1 MADNPYVNKVIYGSS
16 TLMDITDTTADDA
29 DVAEGEVY
37 YKASG
42 LRSAG
47 TAKYAGAAVNHG
59 AANMTAAIPYGECD
73 STSTATAFTATV
85 DGITSLYDGV
95 TVMLRNGVVTSA
107 SGFTININGLG
118 AKPVYNNMATGNP
131 VTPTNPT
138 RDTTIFNI
146 NYTMLLVYDSNI
158 VSGGGW
164 ICYRGY
170 DGNTNTIGYQ
180 LRTNSGNLPSSD
192 AGVRYRLWLTSADG
206 TKWVPINT
214 STSSD
219 ATTARTLNTRPIDPF
234 GPIVYNSTNGSV
246 TSGSRPPVATLWQQY
261 TLTIGYSYV
270 LSMTAW
276 KAVYLQCTPQT
287 DGSAVM
293 NALTQ
298 TLPSSKDGKI
308 YIYLGLAYS
317 ATAMELRTEHP
328 VYWHDGTGI
337 RIWSGA
343 EPSGGGSTQTTW
355 YGTSRTSDS
364 TTEKVVAC
372 EGFTLTKGAMIS
384 ILFSTANTAS
394 TPKLNVNST
403 GAVAILIGN
412 DTPSSLSNVL
422 AWSPNAMLTFV
433 YDGTY
438 FRYISAS
445 ASAYDNP
452 PDGAGSWYGTSSTAE
467 TRSEKKSAIN
477 NYRPTPGTRVSITFS
492 TANTYVDG
500 SLRLNINNTG
510 GRMIYVNN
518 AATSASNTLTWDAG
532 ECLTFVYSGTYY
544 CFVGRSKTP
553 SGGSGGG
560 GFLVTITDQY
570 PNYVMDKT
578 LGEIKEAVSN
588 GICPTVYF
596 APENSYGTFAYM
608 TPFGSSTRIAV
619 FETSDSPEH
628 YTAASDDAY
637 PNRMGGGNN

>member
-1 MADNPYVNKVIYGSS
+1 MAYISKVTTTDNNEYDIKSKV
-16 TLMDITDTTADDA
+16 
-29 DVAEGEVY
+29 
-37 YKASG
+37 
-42 LRSAG
+42 
-47 TAKYAGAAVNHG
+47 
-59 AANMTAAIPYGECD
+59 TAAIPYGECD

-170 DGNTNTIGYQ
+170 DANTNTIGYQ

-192 AGVRYRLWLTSADG
+192 AGAKYRLWLTSADG

-214 STSSD
+214 STSTN

-234 GPIVYNSTNGSV
+234 GPIVYDSTNGAV

-261 TLTIGYSYV
+261 ALTVGYSYV

-276 KAVYLQCTPQT
+276 KPVYLQATPQA

-308 YIYLGLAYS
+308 YIYLGIAYS
-317 ATAMELRTEHP
+317 ETAMELRAEHP

-343 EPSGGGSTQTTW
+343 EPGGGSAGYTTTTATLTVAGWSNNTQTVSVSAVTATSDIIIAAAPASISVYAAAGIYCSAQAAGSLTFSCSTVPTSAITVNLMIFEGGINIITFTIDGQKCNAILGMTWAEWCNSSYNTAGCYVDSDKVRAGDGDEINYQTPSGVIVDGAVYTSGGGS
-355 YGTSRTSDS
+355 
-364 TTEKVVAC
+364 
-372 EGFTLTKGAMIS
+372 
-384 ILFSTANTAS
+384 N
-394 TPKLNVNST
+394 
-403 GAVAILIGN
+403 
-412 DTPSSLSNVL
+412 
-422 AWSPNAMLTFV
+422 
-433 YDGTY
+433 
-438 FRYISAS
+438 
-445 ASAYDNP
+445 
-452 PDGAGSWYGTSSTAE
+452 
-467 TRSEKKSAIN
+467 
-477 NYRPTPGTRVSITFS
+477 
-492 TANTYVDG
+492 
-500 SLRLNINNTG
+500 
-510 GRMIYVNN
+510 
-518 AATSASNTLTWDAG
+518 
-532 ECLTFVYSGTYY
+532 
-544 CFVGRSKTP
+544 
-553 SGGSGGG
+553 
-560 GFLVTITDQY
+560 
-570 PNYVMDKT
+570 
-578 LGEIKEAVSN
+578 
-588 GICPTVYF
+588 
-596 APENSYGTFAYM
+596 
-608 TPFGSSTRIAV
+608 
-619 FETSDSPEH
+619 
-628 YTAASDDAY
+628 
-637 PNRMGGGNN
+637 

>member
-1 MADNPYVNKVIYGSS
+1 MAYISKVTTTDNNEYDIKSKV
-16 TLMDITDTTADDA
+16 
-29 DVAEGEVY
+29 
-37 YKASG
+37 
-42 LRSAG
+42 
-47 TAKYAGAAVNHG
+47 
-59 AANMTAAIPYGECD
+59 TAAIPYGECD

-170 DGNTNTIGYQ
+170 DANTNTIGYQ

-192 AGVRYRLWLTSADG
+192 AGARYRLWLTSADR

-214 STSSD
+214 STSTD

-234 GPIVYNSTNGSV
+234 GPIVYNSTNGAV

-276 KAVYLQCTPQT
+276 KPVYLQATPQT

-317 ATAMELRTEHP
+317 ATSMELRTEHP

-337 RIWSGA
+337 RIWSGS
-343 EPSGGGSTQTTW
+343 EPSGGSSVDPSTATPLMDGTAAVGSSAKYAREDHVHPTD
-355 YGTSRTSDS
+355 TSRQETLVSGTNIKTINGNSLLGSGDITIQSGGASRLTLYVQRAISGQALYADS
-364 TTEKVVAC
+364 AFTTTFLEAC
-372 EGFTLTKGAMIS
+372 
-384 ILFSTANTAS
+384 
-394 TPKLNVNST
+394 
-403 GAVAILIGN
+403 
-412 DTPSSLSNVL
+412 
-422 AWSPNAMLTFV
+422 
-433 YDGTY
+433 DGDY
-438 FRYISAS
+438 REAYNRIKSVDIVEIRWIENAS
-445 ASAYDNP
+445 AGRDFICSSINYDF
-452 PDGAGSWYGTSSTAE
+452 DDDTVY
-467 TRSEKKSAIN
+467 
-477 NYRPTPGTRVSITFS
+477 
-492 TANTYVDG
+492 
-500 SLRLNINNTG
+500 
-510 GRMIYVNN
+510 
-518 AATSASNTLTWDAG
+518 
-532 ECLTFVYSGTYY
+532 VYSIM
-544 CFVGRSKTP
+544 P
-553 SGGSGGG
+553 SG
-560 GFLVTITDQY
+560 V
-570 PNYVMDKT
+570 
-578 LGEIKEAVSN
+578 
-588 GICPTVYF
+588 VYF
-596 APENSYGTFAYM
+596 Y
-608 TPFGSSTRIAV
+608 V
-619 FETSDSPEH
+619 
-628 YTAASDDAY
+628 
-637 PNRMGGGNN
+637 

>member
-1 MADNPYVNKVIYGSS
+1 MADSYLNKTGLAYFWGKIKAALSGKLDS
-16 TLMDITDTTADDA
+16 TA
-29 DVAEGEVY
+29 
-37 YKASG
+37 
-42 LRSAG
+42 
-47 TAKYAGAAVNHG
+47 
-59 AANMTAAIPYGECD
+59 TAAKSSSIPYGECD

-107 SGFTININGLG
+107 SGFTIDINGLG

-192 AGVRYRLWLTSADG
+192 AGARYRLWLTSADR

-219 ATTARTLNTRPIDPF
+219 ATKARTLNTRPIDPF
-234 GPIVYNSTNGSV
+234 GPIVYDSTNGAV

-276 KAVYLQCTPQT
+276 APVYLQATPQT

-308 YIYLGLAYS
+308 YIYLGIAYS
-317 ATAMELRTEHP
+317 AAAMELRAEHP

-343 EPSGGGSTQTTW
+343 EPIGGGSDLPDVTT
-355 YGTSRTSDS
+355 
-364 TTEKVVAC
+364 A
-372 EGFTLTKGAMIS
+372 
-384 ILFSTANTAS
+384 
-394 TPKLNVNST
+394 
-403 GAVAILIGN
+403 
-412 DTPSSLSNVL
+412 
-422 AWSPNAMLTFV
+422 
-433 YDGTY
+433 
-438 FRYISAS
+438 
-445 ASAYDNP
+445 DN
-452 PDGAGSWYGTSSTAE
+452 G
-467 TRSEKKSAIN
+467 KFL
-477 NYRPTPGTRVSITFS
+477 RV
-492 TANTYVDG
+492 VDG
-500 SLRLNINNTG
+500 EW
-510 GRMIYVNN
+510 
-518 AATSASNTLTWDAG
+518 AADTVPSAAG
-532 ECLTFVYSGTYY
+532 ESF
-544 CFVGRSKTP
+544 
-553 SGGSGGG
+553 
-560 GFLVTITDQY
+560 
-570 PNYVMDKT
+570 
-578 LGEIKEAVSN
+578 
-588 GICPTVYF
+588 
-596 APENSYGTFAYM
+596 
-608 TPFGSSTRIAV
+608 
-619 FETSDSPEH
+619 
-628 YTAASDDAY
+628 
-637 PNRMGGGNN
+637 